1 MSRQHIFE
9 KNYPKSGRNLVTLPY
24 PMTTDKQD
32 VIDQPGIAQSGIHI
46 VQNKIFFASD
56 T

>member
-1 MSRQHIFE
+1 MMFWLQLKCHP
-9 KNYPKSGRNLVTLPY
+9 YY